1 MHMLQAGV
9 DITLIALRL
18 GHESPT
24 TTHAYVE
31 ADLAMKQ
38 RALDAVHAPQLKP
51 SRYQLGDRILRFLES
66 L

>member
-1 MHMLQAGV
+1 
-9 DITLIALRL
+9 
-18 GHESPT
+18 
-24 TTHAYVE
+24 
-31 ADLAMKQ
+31 MKQ